1 MYVNNSAN
9 HRYNGGYMTDRETLE
24 AEAIDE
30 VCECQYYELQDTINE
45 TPDDELREVINHT
58 IPCEICG
65 N

>member
-1 MYVNNSAN
+1 
-9 HRYNGGYMTDRETLE
+9 MTDRETLE

-30 VCECQYYELQDTINE
+30 VCECQYYDLQDTIDE
-45 TPDDELREVINHT
+45 TSDDELRAVINHT